1 MPDHPSIDP
10 SPVDGVLAARVAAW
24 REKHASKLAA
34 VAARPSLIGAPLEV
48 LYAPT
53 DGEVD
58 AETYGRDIGLPGEF
72 PYTRG
77 VYPAMYRDRLW
88 QMRLYSGFGDAEST
102 NERWK
107 FLLAHGN
114 NGVSAAFDLP
124 TQVGLDSD
132 HPEAAPEAGRV
143 GVAVDCAQD
152 FERMF
157 AGLPVEKIGIS
168 LNIHSTAPFVFAL
181 FLAAMERRGISPGQI
196 NGSMTTDVLK
206 DYVARGTWIYPPA
219 AGIRMVCDVLE
230 FASKEMPKFYP
241 LVIRGP
247 DIRDAG
253 ADAIQEVAFAFANA
267 VTYLEYAQARGLD
280 IDAIAT
286 RLSAQFYY
294 YGDFLQEAAKTRAA
308 RRIWARLLRD
318 RFGAQ
323 QQASWLLRVT
333 ASVGGTHFQVH
344 EPETNIIRGTLG
356 CLGAV
361 LGGVQ
366 GMLLAGYDEAFD
378 IPTEETARIALRTQQ
393 IVGYESDATAVPDPL
408 GGSWFVEAMTDEIER
423 LVLAKMAEIDE
434 MGGSVVAIECG
445 HMQREIAMSAYH
457 TERREQS
464 GEKPIVAVNIH
475 RGQAE
480 PPELVVHAPDSRVAD
495 RQRAQL
501 DALRVNR
508 DGAEV
513 SARLQRLRAGAE
525 GTDNLMPLMIDC
537 ARADA
542 TLGEMVDIL
551 RPVFGTFVEPAI

>member
-1 MPDHPSIDP
+1 MQTDEVSEAEDVARWRKENAKKLGSIAP
-10 SPVDGVLAARVAAW
+10 
-24 REKHASKLAA
+24 
-34 VAARPSLIGAPLEV
+34 RPSLTGEPLDV
-48 LYAPT
+48 LFGPRP
-53 DGEVD
+53 D
-58 AETYGRDIGLPGEF
+58 AEDDKYRQDVGLPGEF

-102 NERWK
+102 NERWR

-132 HPEAAPEAGRV
+132 APEAIAEAGRV
-143 GVAVDCAQD
+143 GVAVDCVKD

-157 AGLPVEKIGIS
+157 AGLPVKDMGIS
-168 LNIHSTAPFVFAL
+168 LNAHSTAPFVLAL
-181 FLAAMERRGISPGQI
+181 FLVAMERQGVSPSEI

-206 DYVARGTWIYPPA
+206 DYVARGTWIYPPKH
-219 AGIRMVCDVLE
+219 GIRMVGDVLE
-230 FASKEMPKFYP
+230 YCSKEMPRFYP

-247 DIRDAG
+247 DMRDAG
-253 ADAIQEVAFAFANA
+253 ANAIQEVAFAFANA
-267 VTYLEYAQARGLD
+267 VTYLEYAVERNLG
-280 IDAIAT
+280 IDTIAT

-308 RRIWARLLRD
+308 RRIWSRLLHD
-318 RFGAQ
+318 RFGAKDK
-323 QQASWLLRVT
+323 ASGLLRIT

-361 LGGVQ
+361 LGGCQ

-393 IVGYESDATAVPDPL
+393 IVGYESDATAVSDPL
-408 GGSWFVEAMTDEIER
+408 GGSWFVEQMTDEIES
-423 LVLAKMAEIDE
+423 LILKTMQEIDD
-434 MGGSVVAIECG
+434 MGGSVVAIESG
-445 HMQREIAMSAYH
+445 YMQREIASSAYSQ
-457 TERREQS
+457 ERREQS

-475 RGQAE
+475 EGQSE
-480 PPELVVHAPDSRVAD
+480 PTELVVHAPDGKVAE

-501 DALRVNR
+501 EALKAAR
-508 DGAEV
+508 DNAET
-513 SARLQRLRAGAE
+513 ARQLSRLREAAE
-525 GTDNLMPLMIDC
+525 QEVNMMPILMDC

-542 TLGEMVDIL
+542 TLGEMVDVL
-551 RPVFGTFVEPAI
+551 RGVFGEFKEPAL

>member
-24 REKHASKLAA
+24 REKHASKLAT

-53 DGEVD
+53 DGQVD

-181 FLAAMERRGISPGQI
+181 FLAAMERQGISPGQI

-280 IDAIAT
+280 IDVIAT

-323 QQASWLLRVT
+323 QQASWLPRVT

-423 LVLAKMAEIDE
+423 LVLAKMAEIDA

-445 HMQREIAMSAYH
+445 HMQREIAMSAYP
-457 TERREQS
+457 TARRAQS

-475 RGQAE
+475 RGHAQ

-495 RQRAQL
+495 RQKAQL
-501 DALRVNR
+501 DALRATR
-508 DGAEV
+508 DEAEV
-513 SARLQRLRAGAE
+513 RARLQRLRAGAE
-525 GTDNLMPLMIDC
+525 STDNLIPLMIDC

>member
-1 MPDHPSIDP
+1 MTISQ
-10 SPVDGVLAARVAAW
+10 DGLSLRDDAERW
-24 REKHASKLAA
+24 RSVHSRKLSG
-34 VAARPSLIGAPLEV
+34 VTERTSLTGRPLGV
-48 LYAPT
+48 LYAPEEG
-53 DGEVD
+53 DVD
-58 AETYGRDIGLPGEF
+58 VEGYRREIGFPGEF

-88 QMRLYSGFGDAEST
+88 QMRLYSGFGDAENT

-107 FLLAHGN
+107 FLLSHGN

-132 HPEAAPEAGRV
+132 APDALPEVGRV
-143 GVAVDCAQD
+143 GVAVDCARD

-157 AGLPVEKIGIS
+157 ADLPVDKLGIS
-168 LNIHSTAPFVFAL
+168 LNAHSTAPFVLAL
-181 FLAAMERRGISPGQI
+181 FLAAMERRGVAPGRIS
-196 NGSMTTDVLK
+196 GSMTTDVLK

-219 AGIRMVCDVLE
+219 HGIRMVGDILE
-230 FASKEMPKFYP
+230 FCAKEMPRFYP

-247 DIRDAG
+247 DMRDAG

-267 VTYLEYAQARGLD
+267 VTYLEYAQARGLE
-280 IDAIAT
+280 IDTIAT

-308 RRIWARLLRD
+308 RRIWSRLMRD
-318 RFGAQ
+318 RFGAKVE
-323 QQASWLLRVT
+323 ASWLLRIT

-361 LGGVQ
+361 LGGCQ

-378 IPTEETARIALRTQQ
+378 IPTEDTARIALRTQQ
-393 IVGYESDATAVPDPL
+393 IVGYESDATAVSDPL
-408 GGSWFVEAMTDEIER
+408 GGSWFVEQVTDEIES

-434 MGGSVVAIECG
+434 MGGSVVAIESG
-445 HMQREIAMSAYH
+445 YMQRQIANSAYNQ
-457 TERREQS
+457 ERREQS

-475 RGQAE
+475 RGQTE
-480 PPELVVHAPDSRVAD
+480 PPELVVHAPDRTVAA
-495 RQRAQL
+495 RQKAQL
-501 DALRVNR
+501 DALRAER
-508 DGAEV
+508 DGAQT
-513 SARLQRLRAGAE
+513 ARQLERLRAAAQG
-525 GTDNLMPLMIDC
+525 GDNLIPVLIDC

-542 TLGEMVDIL
+542 SLGEMVDTL
-551 RPVFGTFVEPAI
+551 RDVFGEFKEPAL

>member
-1 MPDHPSIDP
+1 MSMDETTLSDDVTRWENANAKKLSGVKPRPSLTGQP
-10 SPVDGVLAARVAAW
+10 LRVLYSPVDDD
-24 REKHASKLAA
+24 
-34 VAARPSLIGAPLEV
+34 I
-48 LYAPT
+48 
-53 DGEVD
+53 DVD
-58 AETYGRDIGLPGEF
+58 AYKRNIGLPGEF

-102 NERWK
+102 NERWN
-107 FLLAHGN
+107 FLLSHGN

-132 HPEAAPEAGRV
+132 VPDAVPEVGRV
-143 GVAVDCAQD
+143 GVAVDCVRD

-157 AGLPVEKIGIS
+157 AGLPVEKMGIS
-168 LNIHSTAPFVFAL
+168 LNAHSTAPFVLAL
-181 FLAAMERRGISPGQI
+181 FLAAMEKRGVTPASI

-219 AGIRMVCDVLE
+219 HGIRMVGDILE
-230 FASKEMPKFYP
+230 FCAKEMPRFYP

-247 DIRDAG
+247 DMRDAG

-267 VTYLEYAQARGLD
+267 VTYLEYAQARGLE

-308 RRIWARLLRD
+308 RRIWSRLLRD
-318 RFGAQ
+318 RFGAKAE
-323 QQASWLLRVT
+323 ASWLLRIT

-361 LGGVQ
+361 LGGCQ

-378 IPTEETARIALRTQQ
+378 IPTEDTARIALRTQQ
-393 IVGYESDATAVPDPL
+393 IVGYESDATAVSDPL
-408 GGSWFVEAMTDEIER
+408 GGSWFVEQMTDEIEAM
-423 LVLAKMAEIDE
+423 VLAKMAEIDE
-434 MGGSVVAIECG
+434 MGGSVVAIESG
-445 HMQREIAMSAYH
+445 HMQRQIANSAYNQ
-457 TERREQS
+457 ERREQS

-475 RGQAE
+475 KGQAE
-480 PPELVVHAPDSRVAD
+480 PPERVVHAPARTVGD

-501 DALRVNR
+501 DALRAQR
-508 DGAEV
+508 DGEKTAKVLE
-513 SARLQRLRAGAE
+513 RLKIAAQHS
-525 GTDNLMPLMIDC
+525 DNLMPVLIDC

-542 TLGEMVDIL
+542 TLGEMVDTL
-551 RPVFGTFVEPAI
+551 RGVFGEFKEPAL

>member
-24 REKHASKLAA
+24 REKHASKLAT
-34 VAARPSLIGAPLEV
+34 VAERPSLIGAPLQV

-53 DGEVD
+53 DGQVD

-132 HPEAAPEAGRV
+132 HPEAVPEAGRV

-181 FLAAMERRGISPGQI
+181 FLAAMERQGIGPGQI

-280 IDAIAT
+280 IDGIAT

-434 MGGSVVAIECG
+434 MGGSVVAIESG

-475 RGQAE
+475 RGQAQ

-495 RQRAQL
+495 RQKAQL
-501 DALRVNR
+501 DALRATR
-508 DGAEV
+508 DQAEV
-513 SARLQRLRAGAE
+513 QARLQRLRAGAE
-525 GTDNLMPLMIDC
+525 GTDNLIPLMIDC

-551 RPVFGTFVEPAI
+551 RPVFGQFVEPAI

>member
-1 MPDHPSIDP
+1 VTETDTSLD
-10 SPVDGVLAARVAAW
+10 DGVARW
-24 REKHASKLAA
+24 RSENEKKLGSIKP
-34 VAARPSLIGAPLEV
+34 RMSLIGEPLDV
-48 LYAPT
+48 LYAPHGG
-53 DGEVD
+53 DVVPE
-58 AETYGRDIGLPGEF
+58 AYQRDIGLPGEF

-102 NERWK
+102 NERWR

-132 HPEAAPEAGRV
+132 HVEAAPEAGRV
-143 GVAVDCAQD
+143 GVAVDCVRD

-157 AGLPVEKIGIS
+157 AGLPVAKMGIS
-168 LNIHSTAPFVFAL
+168 LNAHSTAPFVLAM
-181 FLAAMERRGISPGQI
+181 FLAAMERQGLRPDQIS
-196 NGSMTTDVLK
+196 GSMTTDVLK

-219 AGIRMVCDVLE
+219 AGIRMVGDILE
-230 FASKEMPKFYP
+230 YCSKEMPRFYP

-247 DIRDAG
+247 DMRDAG

-267 VTYLEYAQARGLD
+267 ITYLEYAQARGLD
-280 IDAIAT
+280 IDTIAT

-308 RRIWARLLRD
+308 RRIWARLLHE
-318 RFGAQ
+318 RFGAKAK
-323 QQASWLLRVT
+323 ASGLLRIT

-361 LGGVQ
+361 LGGCQ

-393 IVGYESDATAVPDPL
+393 IVGYESDATAVSDPL
-408 GGSWFVEAMTDEIER
+408 GGSWFVEQMTDEIEA
-423 LVLAKMAEIDE
+423 LVYKKIADIDE
-434 MGGSVVAIECG
+434 MGGSVVAIESG
-445 HMQREIAMSAYH
+445 YMQREIAKSAYNQ
-457 TERREQS
+457 ERREQS

-480 PPELVVHAPDSRVAD
+480 PPELVVHAPDSKVAD

-501 DALRVNR
+501 QALRAER
-508 DGAEV
+508 DNDQTSYQLA
-513 SARLQRLRAGAE
+513 RLRAAAE
-525 GTDNLMPLMIDC
+525 GRDNMLPIMIDC

-542 TLGEMVDIL
+542 TLGEMVDVL
-551 RPVFGTFVEPAI
+551 RGVFGEFKEPAL

>member
-1 MPDHPSIDP
+1 MTDES
-10 SPVDGVLAARVAAW
+10 LAEGMAAW
-24 REKHASKLAA
+24 REKHAAKLAT
-34 VAARPSLIGAPLEV
+34 VTERPSLLGAPLDV

-58 AETYGRDIGLPGEF
+58 AAAYGRDIGLPGEF

-102 NERWK
+102 NTRWQ

-124 TQVGLDSD
+124 TQVGMDSD
-132 HPEAAPEAGRV
+132 HPEAVPEAGRV

-157 AGLPVEKIGIS
+157 AGLPVEQMGIS
-168 LNIHSTAPFVFAL
+168 LNAHSTAPFVLAL
-181 FLAAMERRGISPGQI
+181 FLAAMERQGITPGQI

-206 DYVARGTWIYPPA
+206 DYVARGTWIYPPG
-219 AGIRMVCDVLE
+219 AGIRMVCDILE
-230 FASKEMPKFYP
+230 FCSAEMPRFYP

-267 VTYLEYAQARGLD
+267 VTYLENAQARGLD
-280 IDAIAT
+280 IDGIAT

-308 RRIWARLLRD
+308 RRIWSRLLRD
-318 RFGAQ
+318 RFGARKE
-323 QQASWLLRVT
+323 ASWLLRVT

-344 EPETNIIRGTLG
+344 EPETNIVRGTLG

-378 IPTEETARIALRTQQ
+378 IPTEDTARIALRTQQ

-434 MGGSVVAIECG
+434 MGGSVVAIESG
-445 HMQREIAMSAYH
+445 YMQREIAKSAYNI
-457 TERREQS
+457 ERREQS

-475 RGQAE
+475 RGQGE
-480 PPELVVHAPDSRVAD
+480 PPELVVHAPDSKVAD

-501 DALRVNR
+501 AALRAGR
-508 DGAEV
+508 DEV
-513 SARLQRLRAGAE
+513 ETQRRLARLRAAGE
-525 GTDNLMPLMIDC
+525 GTDNLMPIMIDC

-542 TLGEMVDIL
+542 TLGEMVDVL
-551 RPVFGTFVEPAI
+551 RGVFGEFKEPAL

>member
-1 MPDHPSIDP
+1 MTSLDTDS
-10 SPVDGVLAARVAAW
+10 VARW
-24 REKHASKLAA
+24 RRENEKKLGS
-34 VAARPSLIGAPLEV
+34 VAARLSITGEPLDV
-48 LYAPT
+48 LYAPRA
-53 DGEVD
+53 GEVD
-58 AETYGRDIGLPGEF
+58 LESYQREIGLPGEF

-107 FLLAHGN
+107 FLLEHGN

-132 HPEAAPEAGRV
+132 APAAGPEAGRV
-143 GVAVDCAQD
+143 GVAVDCARD

-157 AGLPVEKIGIS
+157 AGLPVEKMGIS
-168 LNIHSTAPFVFAL
+168 LNAHSTAPFILAL
-181 FLAAMERRGISPGQI
+181 FLVAMEKQGVSPGQI
-196 NGSMTTDVLK
+196 SGSMTTDVLK

-219 AGIRMVCDVLE
+219 HGIRMVGDILE
-230 FASKEMPKFYP
+230 YCSSEMPRFYP

-247 DIRDAG
+247 DMRDAG
-253 ADAIQEVAFAFANA
+253 ASAIQEVAYAFANA
-267 VTYLEYAQARGLD
+267 ITYMEYALARGLD
-280 IDAIAT
+280 IDTIAT

-308 RRIWARLLRD
+308 RRIWARLMHD
-318 RFGAQ
+318 RFGAKDK
-323 QQASWLLRVT
+323 ASGLLRIT

-361 LGGVQ
+361 LGGCQ

-378 IPTEETARIALRTQQ
+378 IPTEDTARIALRTQQ
-393 IVGYESDATAVPDPL
+393 IVGYESDATSVSDPL
-408 GGSWFVEAMTDEIER
+408 GGSWFVEQMTDEIEA
-423 LVLAKMAEIDE
+423 LVLQKMQEIDD
-434 MGGSVVAIECG
+434 MGGSVVAIESG
-445 HMQREIAMSAYH
+445 HMQREIANSAYSQ
-457 TERREQS
+457 ERREQS

-475 RGQAE
+475 KGHTE
-480 PPELVVHAPDSRVAD
+480 PPELVVHAPDGEVAE

-501 DALRVNR
+501 KALRAER
-508 DGAEV
+508 DGAET
-513 SARLQRLRAGAE
+513 ARQLDRLKVAAQGS
-525 GTDNLMPLMIDC
+525 DNMLPVMIDC

-542 TLGEMVDIL
+542 TLGEMVDVL
-551 RPVFGTFVEPAI
+551 RGVFGEFKEPAL

>member
-1 MPDHPSIDP
+1 MS
-10 SPVDGVLAARVAAW
+10 VDGTPLAEDTETWRAANA
-24 REKHASKLAA
+24 ETLAH
-34 VAARPSLIGAPLEV
+34 VSPRLSLFGAPLDV
-48 LYAPT
+48 LHGPR
-53 DGEVD
+53 DGAVD
-58 AETYGRDIGLPGEF
+58 AEAHRRDIGLPGEF

-132 HPEAAPEAGRV
+132 APEAGPEAGRV
-143 GVAVDCAQD
+143 GVAVDCVRD

-157 AGLPVEKIGIS
+157 AGLPVEKMGIS
-168 LNIHSTAPFVFAL
+168 LNAHSTAPFVLAL
-181 FLAAMERRGISPGQI
+181 FLAAMEKQGVAPGQI

-206 DYVARGTWIYPPA
+206 DYVSRGTWIYPPA
-219 AGIRMVCDVLE
+219 HGIRMVGDILE
-230 FASKEMPKFYP
+230 FCAQEMPRFYP

-247 DIRDAG
+247 DMRDAG

-267 VTYLEYAQARGLD
+267 VTYLDYAHARGLD
-280 IDAIAT
+280 IDTIAT

-308 RRIWARLLRD
+308 RRIWARLMRE
-318 RFGAQ
+318 RFGAKKK
-323 QQASWLLRVT
+323 ASWLLRVT

-361 LGGVQ
+361 LGGCQ

-378 IPTEETARIALRTQQ
+378 IPTEDTARIALRTQQ
-393 IVGYESDATAVPDPL
+393 IVGYESDATAVSDPL
-408 GGSWFVEAMTDEIER
+408 GGSWFVEAMTDEIEAR
-423 LVLAKMAEIDE
+423 VLALMKDIDD
-434 MGGSVVAIECG
+434 MGGSVAAIESG
-445 HMQREIAMSAYH
+445 HMQREIARSALNQ
-457 TERREQS
+457 ERREQS
-464 GEKPIVAVNIH
+464 GDKPIVAVNIH
-475 RGQAE
+475 RGQTE
-480 PPELVVHAPDSRVAD
+480 PPELAMHAPDGAVAD
-495 RQRAQL
+495 RQRAEL
-501 DALRVNR
+501 A
-508 DGAEV
+508 A
-513 SARLQRLRAGAE
+513 LRAGRDSVETDRQLARLKEAAE
-525 GTDNLMPLMIDC
+525 GTTNLMPVLIDC

-542 TLGEMVDIL
+542 TLGEMVDTL
-551 RPVFGTFVEPAI
+551 RGVFGEYKEPAL